1 MLQYEVTSVPA
12 GLESYYKQEGEKFLL
27 QVEGVVPKTRYDE
40 INLKVKEFR
49 ESNDTLKSKIEEL
62 GGLELV
68 ADAKAG
74 SKVKDTI
81 EQLVQTR
88 VGSMKTKFE
97 QDLAVEKQA
106 KGKYF
111 TRLADALLNDAVKTA
126 AMSHGVASGA
136 VDDVLGRVKSMFKVD
151 EVEGDLKVLAAVEGG
166 DEQGNPWTVDTYVA
180 SLKTKAVHLF
190 QPSQGTGSFQRSRGQ
205 SPTKPEASTKQRLSG
220 FFKKP

>member
-1 MLQYEVTSVPA
+1 MLEYEVSTVPS
-12 GLESYYKQEGEKFLL
+12 GLESYYKQEGEKFVL
-27 QVEGVVPKTRYDE
+27 QVAGVVPKTKFDE
-40 INLKVKEFR
+40 INLKIKEFR
-49 ESNDTLKSKIEEL
+49 ESNDTLKAKIEEL

-74 SKVKDTI
+74 TKVKDTI

-97 QDLAVEKQA
+97 EDLNAEKQA

-136 VDDVLGRVKSMFKVD
+136 VDDVLGRVKTMFKVD
-151 EVEGDLKVLAAVEGG
+151 EVDGDLKVVAAVEGG
-166 DEQGNPWTVDTYVA
+166 DERGNPWTVDAYIA
-180 SLKTKAVHLF
+180 SLKTKATHLF
-190 QPSQGTGSFQRSRGQ
+190 QPSQGTGKFERSRGQ
-205 SPTKPEASTKQRLSG
+205 SPTKPEASRNQRLTG